1 MQSCA
6 IYLSTG
12 AAALASQ
19 VAACAAQLPNVCVV
33 DAFTDTAYA
42 RSSVKIVGNPDR
54 LLAAVRAASIY
65 ALSAIDLSQE
75 PHPAPHPRCGAV
87 DMISF
92 MPLSERKTSTLAND
106 MAVCD
111 KLAWD
116 LGASLGAV
124 GCYVLMYGARAQ
136 RTLVET
142 RRRTSFFSS
151 VHRASKEVFSTLPC
165 DFGAANLQQRSGAT
179 IVGSQAYVT
188 NFNIQIT
195 QGSLEACKHAAA
207 RLRSELGVQ
216 VMALPHSEGTIEIGC
231 NLQATH
237 DTDSPSTKCILD
249 FIRPL
254 LPGAQVL
261 RSYVVGCTPSEALR
275 RSEISLNLAT

>member
-1 MQSCA
+1 M
-6 IYLSTG
+6 
-12 AAALASQ
+12 
-19 VAACAAQLPNVCVV
+19 AAQLADN
-33 DAFTDTAYA
+33 
-42 RSSVKIVGNPDR
+42 
-54 LLAAVRAASIY
+54 
-65 ALSAIDLSQE
+65 LS
-75 PHPAPHPRCGAV
+75 
-87 DMISF
+87 
-92 MPLSERKTSTLAND
+92 
-106 MAVCD
+106 
-111 KLAWD
+111 
-116 LGASLGAV
+116 
-124 GCYVLMYGARAQ
+124 GARAQ

-195 QGSLEACKHAAA
+195 QVSLEACKHAAA